1 MRGRYLIVLGSCAVG
16 LWAADALVVEE
27 IVAKVN
33 GDIITRTEV
42 ERSRRQIE
50 ADLRQQKL
58 SGAQFDQAFKER
70 NVNVLRDRVDELLLV
85 QKGKE
90 LNINVDS
97 EVTRQL
103 AEIQKQVKIADPDKF
118 QQFVREQIG
127 MPYED
132 YKSEMR
138 NGMLRERVIRQEVGG
153 QINVPRSEITKYY
166 EDHKAEFIREERVF
180 LAEIFLSTQGKDA
193 AAAAAVEKKAK
204 DLAARARKGE
214 KFDELARDNSESQS
228 AQNGGDLGGWKRGE
242 LSKEVEALVF
252 DQERNFV
259 TDPIQRPDGFLI
271 LKVMQKHQRGQAS
284 FEEVEQDIQNRLFM
298 PRFQP
303 KIREYLTQ
311 LREQAFLE
319 IKPGWNDAGAA
330 AGKDTAWKDPA
341 QLKPET
347 VTKEEVASRPRRKRL
362 LWMVPIPGTKSGGGA
377 ADTETSSSKTAKMK

>member
-1 MRGRYLIVLGSCAVG
+1 MRGSYFLVTAACGLS

-27 IVAKVN
+27 IIAKVN

-42 ERSRRQIE
+42 ERGRRQIE

-58 SGAQFDQAFKER
+58 SGGKFDEAFKDRE
-70 NVNVLRDRVDELLLV
+70 VNVLRDRIDELLLV

-90 LNINVDS
+90 LSINVEA
-97 EVTRQL
+97 EVTKQL

-132 YKSEMR
+132 YKNEMR
-138 NGMLRERVIRQEVGG
+138 NGMMRERVIRQEVGG

-166 EDHKAEFIREERVF
+166 EDHKTEFVREERVF
-180 LAEIFLSTQGKDA
+180 LAEIFLSTQGKDEA
-193 AAAAAVEKKAK
+193 GAAAVEKKAK

-214 KFDELARDNSESQS
+214 KFEELARDNSESAT

-242 LSKEVEALVF
+242 LSKEVETMIF

-259 TDPIQRPDGFLI
+259 TDPVKRPDGFLI
-271 LKVMQKHQRGQAS
+271 LKVVQRHQRGQAS
-284 FEEVEQDIQNRLFM
+284 FEEVESEIQNRLFM

-311 LREQAFLE
+311 LRTTAFLE

-362 LWMVPIPGTKSGGGA
+362 LWMVPIPGTKSGN
-377 ADTETSSSKTAKMK
+377 TSSSETVKK